1 MKTFGCVAHVKKV
14 GPGITKL
21 SDRST
26 KMVFLGYESGT
37 KGYRVFDPVNNQLH
51 VSRDVVFEEQE
62 KWNWDTPR
70 SSGQAETESFIIDL
84 QPTVAEPTMQPA
96 AVFEEGEGSQ
106 QDQGEHGHELSP
118 QASLPA
124 LPGSPSTLNN
134 SAAGSNATGSNSAGS
149 SDSVQG
155 PVRFRSL
162 TDLFDATEE
171 IHDYEYS
178 GLCLLAADEPASV
191 EEALEEK
198 CWRDAMNA
206 ELQSISDNSTWRL
219 TELPKGQRAIGL
231 KWVFKVKKDAAGNIV
246 KHKARLVAKG
256 YAQNKGWILMKSL
269 HLWPD

>member
-96 AVFEEGEGSQ
+96 AVFEEGEDSQ
-106 QDQGEHGHELSP
+106 QD
-118 QASLPA
+118 
-124 LPGSPSTLNN
+124 
-134 SAAGSNATGSNSAGS
+134 
-149 SDSVQG
+149 
-155 PVRFRSL
+155 
-162 TDLFDATEE
+162 
-171 IHDYEYS
+171 
-178 GLCLLAADEPASV
+178 
-191 EEALEEK
+191 
-198 CWRDAMNA
+198 
-206 ELQSISDNSTWRL
+206 
-219 TELPKGQRAIGL
+219 
-231 KWVFKVKKDAAGNIV
+231 
-246 KHKARLVAKG
+246 
-256 YAQNKGWILMKSL
+256 
-269 HLWPD
+269 